1 MNLIDCYLN
10 YCKVL
15 KLELK
20 TRQTSKQTN
29 IQTNRELKNW
39 GASSLR
45 RKRNSGL
52 SGPIPQCMTNVC
64 MFSQSSQS
72 LPVTIK
78 IVKVW
83 SAACNAMYCNVTQA
97 RCPTLVWHWHNLITY
112 WQRHRHRHRKLV
124 TYKGLSIYYVIRY
137 NRIEIDWLNFTSAKF
152 ELKLNWLNFTSKKFE
167 MKLID

>member
-1 MNLIDCYLN
+1 MIFLWNKIKLNFFLKSYLNLTKFELTFPPPRLHILVFYIPVINIVNLIDCYLN

-52 SGPIPQCMTNVC
+52 SGPIPVCMTNVC
-64 MFSQSSQS
+64 IVSQSRKS

-78 IVKVW
+78 IVKIW

-97 RCPTLVWHWHNLITY
+97 RCPTLVWH
-112 WQRHRHRHRKLV
+112 
-124 TYKGLSIYYVIRY
+124 
-137 NRIEIDWLNFTSAKF
+137 
-152 ELKLNWLNFTSKKFE
+152 
-167 MKLID
+167 

>member
-1 MNLIDCYLN
+1 MNLHFPSPPSHILVFYIPVIYIVNLIDNYLN

-64 MFSQSSQS
+64 IFSQSSQS

-78 IVKVW
+78 IVKIGL
-83 SAACNAMYCNVTQA
+83 AACNAMYCNVTQA
-97 RCPTLVWHWHNLITY
+97 RCPTLVWHWHLHLLTDMAQTQTQKIGY
-112 WQRHRHRHRKLV
+112 
-124 TYKGLSIYYVIRY
+124 I
-137 NRIEIDWLNFTSAKF
+137 
-152 ELKLNWLNFTSKKFE
+152 
-167 MKLID
+167 

>member
-29 IQTNRELKNW
+29 IQTNKELKNW

-45 RKRNSGL
+45 RKRNSRL
-52 SGPIPQCMTNVC
+52 SGPILQCMTNVC

-78 IVKVW
+78 IVKIW
-83 SAACNAMYCNVTQA
+83 LAACNAMYCNVTQA
-97 RCPTLVWHWHNLITY
+97 RCPTLVWHWQLTLNILLTDNGTYTDTENWLHIRDCPYITLY
-112 WQRHRHRHRKLV
+112 IIIKLKMIKF
-124 TYKGLSIYYVIRY
+124 YLCK
-137 NRIEIDWLNFTSAKF
+137 NRIEIELIKF
-152 ELKLNWLNFTSKKFE
+152 
-167 MKLID
+167 